1 MEQNNTKLLL
11 DLGEIT
17 QNMFLLPNLLAP
29 PSPNTPPT
37 QASVS
42 LDLMFSTQTL
52 LTEYIFLKFLYDAES
67 SLINKEI

>member
-29 PSPNTPPT
+29 PRPIRHPRKP
-37 QASVS
+37 
-42 LDLMFSTQTL
+42 L
-52 LTEYIFLKFLYDAES
+52 
-67 SLINKEI
+67 